1 MNICAFIMLKL
12 STVLGYRLAN
22 IMIKDMVLSF
32 FMLNGII
39 HACCTT
45 TVSTRCSM
53 LWALCRSLSSKVVS
67 QYSSIF
73 APMAV
78 DAVLHILD
86 QKRSDLLDLKDIRVV
101 SKVGGT
107 IDDSELVDGMIFS
120 QKACKAAGGPTRIE
134 KAKIGL
140 IQVPHRLLMFRHSNY
155 SNTL

>member
-1 MNICAFIMLKL
+1 ML
-12 STVLGYRLAN
+12 R
-22 IMIKDMVLSF
+22 
-32 FMLNGII
+32 
-39 HACCTT
+39 
-45 TVSTRCSM
+45 
-53 LWALCRSLSSKVVS
+53 ALCRSLSSKVVS

-86 QKRSDLLDLKDIRVV
+86 QKRADLLDLKDIRVV

-140 IQVPHRLLMFRHSNY
+140 IQVPHQLLMFRHPVTFYEDSKAHEPTNIWRDRPEV
-155 SNTL
+155 SSQTFLASGL